1 MVKNFPNSFKK
12 AYFYENYADF
22 NPKVKQ
28 NTSLIEEKNNEI
40 SSFHT
45 TEIDSGC
52 TVLRAKNDKDEAQCF
67 EHEVAQNVLQFHFC
81 LKGQMNFKYNEG
93 SYTFPLNEDHSMLLY
108 NPAKELPID
117 VELSPNTWL
126 ISVLISITKFHAL
139 FSSDANHIPFLSPEN
154 SAKKY
159 YDNQPFASSIAVVL
173 SQILQSKIHDSIKAL
188 YIKGKVYELLSLY
201 FNKSEDPSIEQ
212 CPFLVDEENVRKI
225 RRAKEIILER
235 MTNPPSLENLAV
247 EIGLSLKKLKDGFK
261 ELYGDTV
268 YAYLLDHKMEEACR
282 MLTTQ
287 KYNVNEVGLK
297 LGYSTASHFIAAFKK
312 KYGTTPKKYL
322 GSLSS

>member
-1 MVKNFPNSFKK
+1 M
-12 AYFYENYADF
+12 
-22 NPKVKQ
+22 Q
-28 NTSLIEEKNNEI
+28 EKSNEK

-45 TEIDSGC
+45 TEIDQGFN
-52 TVLRAKNDKDEAQCF
+52 VLRAKNDTEQTQSFSQKVQ
-67 EHEVAQNVLQFHFC
+67 QNVLQFHFC
-81 LKGQMNFKYNEG
+81 LKGQMNFKYNNG
-93 SYTFPLNEDHSMLLY
+93 NYTFPLNEDHSMLLY
-108 NPAKELPID
+108 NPAKKLPID
-117 VELSPNTWL
+117 LEISSNTWL
-126 ISVLISITKFHAL
+126 ISVLISIKKFHAL
-139 FSSDANHIPFLSPEN
+139 FSTDADHIPFLSPEN

-201 FNKSEDPSIEQ
+201 FNKNEDPSIEQ
-212 CPFLVDEENVRKI
+212 CPFLIDEENVRKI
-225 RRAKEIILER
+225 RRAKEIILQR

-247 EIGLSLKKLKDGFK
+247 EIGLSLKKLKEGFK

-268 YAYLLDHKMEEACR
+268 YSYLLDHKMEEACR
-282 MLTTQ
+282 MLNTQ
-287 KYNVNEVGLK
+287 KYNVNEVGLR

-322 GSLSS
+322 GSVSS